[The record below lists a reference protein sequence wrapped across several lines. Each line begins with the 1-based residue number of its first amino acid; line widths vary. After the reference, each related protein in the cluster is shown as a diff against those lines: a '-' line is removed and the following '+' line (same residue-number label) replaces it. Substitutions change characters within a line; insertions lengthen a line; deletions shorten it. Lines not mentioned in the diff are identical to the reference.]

1 MARVST
7 IITNFRAGELSPK
20 LHGRVDIQKYAE
32 GVDTLENM
40 IVYPSGGITRRPG
53 TTFVQR
59 TKRTFSVSSTWSGVP
74 ISAGMGNNRKIS
86 QSSPARLVN
95 FEFSDDQAYV
105 LEFGDQYIHFYRNGE
120 LLTKNEVNLT
130 RIVTGDYVDTNNT
143 PDYGFAY
150 IDESNLG
157 SADFLANTSFIM
169 KGISDPNFDKYNN
182 QKLVITYDPNRSPGG
197 ASSDSVP
204 HFEVSVDKTLQNST
218 TDNATYSQPGQNAD
232 KISSVVEVTTT
243 YTAAQLNEI
252 NFTQSADVM
261 YIAHKDHPPRKLT
274 RTSATTFT
282 LTDIDFIDGPW
293 LDENITTTTLYASAN
308 TGSVTITASADL
320 FTAAD
325 VGRYIRFREILEI
338 QHDLWEASTSYA
350 ANATVRYNGH
360 VYKNTTGSTQTS
372 GNTPPVHLTG
382 TETYGS
388 INWEYQHDEFG
399 HVRITAFTN
408 ATTVTATTHEDANGN
423 SILPDSVVGS
433 SNTTTKWSL
442 GAFGGD
448 QGYPRA
454 VAFYEE
460 RLYFAGTKGQPQTI
474 FGSVSGDF
482 ENHTPGLEDDDAVNI
497 TIASDRVN
505 VIKHLL
511 PARFLQILTTSAEFT
526 LSGGTGTSPVT
537 PTNVNVLRETTFGTS
552 QIRPVR
558 AGNSTILVQKGGE
571 KVKELTFD
579 LDTDG
584 LLGVDLTV
592 LADHLTKGGI
602 KDMVWQQE
610 PQLILWFVTNLGEL
624 LGLTYDRANGTVG
637 WHRHTFGGK
646 FGVASLELNS
656 EYAVS
661 TSSLAFAVGDT
672 VTLTKADGTKVTFTC
687 EEPSQDGSTNNSN
700 PPSDPLKFRLVDFAT
715 SNGIYY
721 NNGYTLKNLQ
731 EAVNGQTGLSATL
744 GPTLSSAQPMD
755 LAVQKIVFTEPTLTE
770 GYLEVSVNKRLG
782 TQVTTTS
789 EGQPVVESITSIPNE
804 AEDQVYILVKR
815 TYDTDNEFEF
825 KKRTERHIEK
835 LNTIEFDS
843 IEDAV
848 FVDGST
854 TYDGDPT
861 TTISDLYHLEG
872 QKVQILAD
880 GSAHAD
886 KVVTNGSITLDRT
899 ANKVHVGYKYNSNIK
914 TLRLEAGS
922 NNGIAQGEIKRIH
935 GITVRFLDTVGAQI
949 GPDENNL
956 DQLPFRD
963 SSMNQDEAVPLFT
976 GDKEISFPSG
986 YENDAHV
993 FIRQDQALP
1002 MTITAVMR
1010 RSNTFDA

>member
-40 IVYPSGGITRRPG
+40 VVYPSGGITRRPG
-53 TTFVQR
+53 TTFVGKTR
-59 TKRTFSVSSTWSGVP
+59 RTFIAGPLWDTQFLSGDDNLISESS
-74 ISAGMGNNRKIS
+74 A
-86 QSSPARLVN
+86 ARLIN
-95 FEFSDDQAYV
+95 FEFSDDQSYV
-105 LEFGDQYIHFYRNGE
+105 LEFGDQYIHFYRDQTLVTTGTQSAVANAVVAEVPNNDTYIVVNQSE
-120 LLTKNEVNLT
+120 LANYPVGSTVVLTGIQGLVGDGDFVKFNNEKF
-130 RIVTGDYVDTNNT
+130 RVDTNPFLLGGVT
-143 PDYGFAY
+143 PTNNAFGIITD
-150 IDESNLG
+150 
-157 SADFLANTSFIM
+157 ADLATAS
-169 KGISDPNFDKYNN
+169 GQQHASEPADLV
-182 QKLVITYDPNRSPGG
+182 KLVT
-197 ASSDSVP
+197 
-204 HFEVSVDKTLQNST
+204 
-218 TDNATYSQPGQNAD
+218 
-232 KISSVVEVTTT
+232 EVTTT
-243 YTAAQLNEI
+243 YTAAQLDEI

-274 RTSATTFT
+274 RTTATTFT

-293 LDENITTTTLYASAN
+293 LDENITATTLYASGN

-360 VYKNTTGSTQTS
+360 VYKQVTGSTQTS

-388 INWEYQHDEFG
+388 IDWEYQHDEFG
-399 HVRITAFTN
+399 HVKITAFTN

-433 SNTTTKWSL
+433 TNTTTKWSL

-482 ENHTPGLEDDDAVNI
+482 ENHTPGIEDDDAVNI

-537 PTNVNVLRETTFGTS
+537 PTNVNVLRETTFGSS

-610 PQLILWFVTNLGEL
+610 PQLILWFVTNSGEL

-637 WHRHTFGGK
+637 WHRHTTGGK
-646 FGVASLELNS
+646 FGTASLQANLNTNTQPIITPG
-656 EYAVS
+656 YQP
-661 TSSLAFAVGDT
+661 FQQGDT
-672 VTLTKADGTKVTFTC
+672 VTITKTDGTKLVFTAVTGATTNEFEFRIVTTGGNDLC
-687 EEPSQDGSTNNSN
+687 E
-700 PPSDPLKFRLVDFAT
+700 
-715 SNGIYY
+715 
-721 NNGYTLKNLQ
+721 TLKNLKTKVDAQ
-731 EAVNGQTGLSATL
+731 PGISANL
-744 GPTLSSAQPMD
+744 GPTHTSQLGNTNSN
-755 LAVQKIVFTEPTLTE
+755 LRIRTIVFNEPDSTL
-770 GYLEVSVNKRLG
+770 GYTKVSVNKRIEPLF
-782 TQVTTTS
+782 TITN
-789 EGQPVVESITSIPNE
+789 EGPPIIESVTSIPSGT
-804 AEDQVYILVKR
+804 EDQVYILVKR
-815 TYDTDNEFEF
+815 TVDTDNPAEFN
-825 KKRTERHIEK
+825 KRTERHIEY
-835 LNTIEFDS
+835 LNKIEFDT

-848 FVDGST
+848 FVDSSV

-861 TTISDLYHLEG
+861 TQITDLFHLEG
-872 QKVQILAD
+872 KKVQVLAD
-880 GSAHAD
+880 GSAHPD
-886 KVVTNGSITLDRT
+886 RVVSNGKITLDRS
-899 ANKVHVGYKYNSNIK
+899 ASKVHVGYGYDSNIK

-922 NNGIAQGEIKRIH
+922 NNGVAQGEIKRIH

-1002 MTITAVMR
+1002 MTITAIMR